1 MAGLL
6 SCASERV
13 FTMWSRRYHLTKE
26 ASRFII
32 ASAQEMRFRRTWRR
46 APPTLA
52 KLA

>member
-13 FTMWSRRYHLTKE
+13 FALWSKSYHLTKE

-32 ASAQEMRFRRTWRR
+32 SLAQEMRFQQT
-46 APPTLA
+46 
-52 KLA
+52 